1 MVRVVLLEEHG
12 VELKRCESLN
22 LMMTSGSF
30 MGSQWCQCD
39 KQTEENSSTF
49 CFTSQAGTVST
60 YAKGQSMAVAFCL
73 KAVSPRRVS
82 FDPTNRDAGA
92 ERVAPQVSKWCPCR
106 VDNASPSTFTGA
118 VQVTPSTP
126 HSWRDA
132 SVPGA
137 YWKSYV
143 IKGTKGRQSWVIA
156 CHKGIHRPK
165 FGAFSCAVST
175 IVLPESWWVAMGL

>member
-106 VDNASPSTFTGA
+106 VDFHRCCAS
-118 VQVTPSTP
+118 
-126 HSWRDA
+126 HSIDSSQLEGCFRA
-132 SVPGA
+132 RGILE
-137 YWKSYV
+137 KL
-143 IKGTKGRQSWVIA
+143 
-156 CHKGIHRPK
+156 CHKGNEGEAKLGHCMP
-165 FGAFSCAVST
+165 
-175 IVLPESWWVAMGL
+175 